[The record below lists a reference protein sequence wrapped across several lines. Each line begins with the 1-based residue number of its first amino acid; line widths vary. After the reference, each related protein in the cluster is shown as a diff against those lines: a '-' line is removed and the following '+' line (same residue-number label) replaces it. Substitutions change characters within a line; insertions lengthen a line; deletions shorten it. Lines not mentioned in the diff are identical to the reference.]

1 MAEKKTQ
8 TNNELMNLA
17 LKANMQI
24 NQAHGIDDRQARFVC
39 SLNDT
44 PALTLPFPVP
54 LSDTYQQVEGMVVVL

>member
-1 MAEKKTQ
+1 
-8 TNNELMNLA
+8 MNLA